1 MHETQ
6 SSTATNGFYRIMVV
20 EDDLQQQENLL
31 VALNDPSFI
40 LESFNARLAAEQRLK
55 EQLPDLLIAD
65 IILGNEVD
73 GGFDLARC
81 LQSFQRPIP
90 IIFLS
95 ERQSEFDIMAGHELG
110 AVDYLPKPVSLAVLQ
125 RKVKNLL
132 RLTQPKI
139 DQQHPFSQIE
149 HLRLDH
155 ENLKAYWHE
164 KLMSLTVTEFEMIDQ
179 FASHAPGEVISYQS
193 LQAATQGVVE
203 RNTINTHI
211 CRIRQAFKA
220 ITPQFDHIHNV
231 YGRGYSWRGHD

>member
-1 MHETQ
+1 MQTSQ
-6 SSTATNGFYRIMVV
+6 SSPSEHACYRIMLV
-20 EDDLQQQENLL
+20 EDDPQQQQNLL
-31 VALNDPSFI
+31 TALADTSFI
-40 LESFNARLAAEQRLK
+40 LESFSARLPAEQRLQQ
-55 EQLPDLLIAD
+55 QLPDLLIAD
-65 IILGNEVD
+65 IILGDEVD

-81 LQSFQRPIP
+81 LQSYQRPIP

-139 DQQHPFSQIE
+139 DQVVSSQIE

-155 ENLKAYWHE
+155 QNLKAYWHE
-164 KLMSLTVTEFEMIDQ
+164 QPMSLTVTEFEMIDQ
-179 FASHAPGEVISYQS
+179 FASHAPGEVISYQN

-220 ITPQFDHIHNV
+220 ITPQFDRIHNV
-231 YGRGYSWRGHD
+231 YGRGYSWRSHD

>member
-1 MHETQ
+1 MHEIQ

-31 VALNDPSFI
+31 AALSDSSFI
-40 LESFNARLAAEQRLK
+40 LESFNARLPAEQRLQD
-55 EQLPDLLIAD
+55 QLPDLLIAD
-65 IILGNEVD
+65 IILGDEID

-132 RLTQPKI
+132 RLTQPKV
-139 DQQHPFSQIE
+139 DQQRPFSQIE

-155 ENLKAYWHE
+155 ENLKAYWYE
-164 KLMSLTVTEFEMIDQ
+164 QLMSLTVTEFEMIDQ
-179 FASHAPGEVISYQS
+179 FASYPPGEVISYQS

-220 ITPQFDHIHNV
+220 ITPHFDHIHNV
-231 YGRGYSWRGHD
+231 YGRGYSWRSHD